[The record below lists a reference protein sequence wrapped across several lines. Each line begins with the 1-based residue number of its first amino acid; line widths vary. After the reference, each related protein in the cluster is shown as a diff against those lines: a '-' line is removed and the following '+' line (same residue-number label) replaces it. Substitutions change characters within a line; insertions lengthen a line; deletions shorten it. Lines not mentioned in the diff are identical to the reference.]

1 MDTHYAFR
9 NTSTGLQINLTHID
23 FGNFMRILKCN
34 HSNLHDDQLLLNH
47 HFDELAWLISRIPWQ
62 KLKLRHVLSG
72 YVFTSRVQTL
82 YTCFVWVRVYQSS
95 PDFVYMFCL
104 GTCLPV
110 ESRLCIHV
118 LSGYVFTSRVQTLYT
133 CFVWVRVYQ
142 SSPDFVYMFCLG
154 TCLPV
159 ESRLCIHVLSGYVFT
174 SRVQTLYDYCI

>member
-1 MDTHYAFR
+1 MQSLKFAWW
-9 NTSTGLQINLTHID
+9 STPFKLSFWWISWTD
-23 FGNFMRILKCN
+23 FED
-34 HSNLHDDQLLLNH
+34 S
-47 HFDELAWLISRIPWQ
+47 LAKAEAETCFVWVRVYQSSPDFVYMFCLGTCLPVESRLCI
-62 KLKLRHVLSG
+62 HVLSG

-82 YTCFVWVRVYQSS
+82 YTRFVWVRVYQSS

-142 SSPDFVYMFCLG
+142 SSPDFVWLLHINMDVIMHL
-154 TCLPV
+154 
-159 ESRLCIHVLSGYVFT
+159 ILSVFFKK
-174 SRVQTLYDYCI
+174 I